1 MVCVVRVHRS
11 LLVSISPNSSLLP
24 PLREVP
30 ADVADAAEEM
40 VEKEDDGLLARA
52 HALRLSC
59 LQSIVK
65 EVDHGVTR
73 RPGLSRYCDLDERR
87 GRM

>member
-1 MVCVVRVHRS
+1 M
-11 LLVSISPNSSLLP
+11 
-24 PLREVP
+24 
-30 ADVADAAEEM
+30 ADAAEEM

-65 EVDHGVTR
+65 KVDHGSLNALE
-73 RPGLSRYCDLDERR
+73 LSWSCDRDERR
-87 GRM
+87 GNV